1 LSLFLEYLNKPEA
14 TDEAFDADGWFCTG
28 DQVRPDAQG
37 NLFFVN
43 RDRDMLRVGEEN
55 VAASEVEAV
64 IARITGVVECAVVGK
79 PDPMLEEVPV
89 AFVVAR
95 TPSPQLEREILIAC
109 GAALSHF
116 KQPREIH
123 FVDQLPKGLLDKTLK
138 RHLRDRLKS

>member
-1 LSLFLEYLNKPEA
+1 
-14 TDEAFDADGWFCTG
+14 
-28 DQVRPDAQG
+28 
-37 NLFFVN
+37 VN
-43 RDRDMLRVGEEN
+43 RDRDMLRVREEN